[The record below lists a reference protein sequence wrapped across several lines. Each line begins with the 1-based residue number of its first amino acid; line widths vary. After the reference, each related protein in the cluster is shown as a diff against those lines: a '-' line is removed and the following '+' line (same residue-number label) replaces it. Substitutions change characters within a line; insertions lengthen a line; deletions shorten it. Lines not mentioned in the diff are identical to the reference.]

1 MPANAAIGKAIAEQD
16 GQFFYAGR
24 RPTGQGAA
32 LPLAPASGL
41 GRPSAMATAPG
52 GSPRS
57 LKVPSRL
64 SEQSLLLGT
73 AAGFVAIAGAQ
84 AADLPGKA
92 APAEYVRICD
102 TYGAGFF
109 FIPGTDTC
117 LRIGGF
123 VRVDYTVNTTPGSRA
138 TGSTAVPG
146 QRVLGTSYFD
156 SLYGTSARLTLNFDA
171 RSNTEYGLLRA
182 FGQFSAYRGQFDGA
196 FSSQGLVNSGTHQ
209 SPRASAINVERAFI
223 QFAGFTFGFSA
234 SFFNFYQ
241 GDVQLSGN
249 FAATARST
257 TVLAYTASFGSGFSA
272 TVSLED
278 SMYRRYGNQDV
289 WVDNAAG
296 ANITP
301 LTRPL
306 SGVYGLTY
314 GAQKV
319 PDIVAN
325 LRVDQAWGSA
335 QIMGALHQLTDYGYA
350 GTTTT
355 QIPALT
361 GQNFGNPTNAAGDK
375 FGWAVGAG
383 VRLNL
388 DMLARGDVLWLQAV
402 YADGALDYAF
412 GTANQGGDRQTISG
426 AGNLSG
432 VNALN
437 SQLRD
442 AVVANNLGGVPV
454 VGNASI
460 QTTKAWSVAAGFRHF
475 WTPALRSSI
484 FGAYS
489 DINQPA
495 AAVGLSDIKYWNV
508 GVNTIWSPVRNLD
521 LGLEVVY
528 HNINARTQAGLVPA
542 ISGGGVPRGQEG
554 AWVGTLRV
562 QRNF

>member
-1 MPANAAIGKAIAEQD
+1 MK
-16 GQFFYAGR
+16 
-24 RPTGQGAA
+24 TV
-32 LPLAPASGL
+32 
-41 GRPSAMATAPG
+41 
-52 GSPRS
+52 
-57 LKVPSRL
+57 K
-64 SEQSLLLGT
+64 SLLLGT

-102 TYGAGFF
+102 AYGAGFF

-123 VRVDYTVNTTPGSRA
+123 VRADFTLNTSPGSRA
-138 TGSTAVPG
+138 YNGTPAGSVIP
-146 QRVLGTSYFD
+146 GTSYFD
-156 SLYGTSARLTLNFDA
+156 SPYSTEARVTLNFDA

-182 FGQFSAYRGQFDGA
+182 FAQFSVIRGGNGGGL
-196 FSSQGLVNSGTHQ
+196 SSQGIITSGQTQ
-209 SPRASAINVERAFI
+209 SPRATRENLERAFV
-223 QFAGFTFGFSA
+223 QFAGFTAGYSA

-241 GDVQLSGN
+241 GDLQYSGN

-272 TVSLED
+272 TISVED
-278 SMYRRYGNQDV
+278 SMYRRYTNSDAFGLTNIGTTAGNLNS
-289 WVDNAAG
+289 NAVAL
-296 ANITP
+296 I
-301 LTRPL
+301 RPT
-306 SGVYGLTY
+306 SGLGGLTY
-314 GAQKV
+314 GAQKM

-335 QIMGALHQLTDYGYA
+335 QLMGALHQLTDYGSNFVA
-350 GTTTT
+350 S
-355 QIPALT
+355 IPANASAAAAGSALT
-361 GQNFGNPTNAAGDK
+361 IPSTTAGDK
-375 FGWAVGAG
+375 LGWALGGG

-412 GTANQGGDRQTISG
+412 GTAAQGGDRSTISG

-437 SQLRD
+437 TQLRD
-442 AVVANNLGGVPV
+442 AAVIGTGVNGALLATEGG
-454 VGNASI
+454 SI
-460 QTTKAWSVAAGFRHF
+460 RTVKAWSIAAGFRHF
-475 WTPALRSSI
+475 WTPALRSSL
-484 FGAYS
+484 FGSYS
-489 DINQPA
+489 NIDAPQ
-495 AAVGLSDIKYWNV
+495 LSTLWDVKYWTV

-528 HNINARTQAGLVPA
+528 HNINARTNTVTAGLP
-542 ISGGGVPRGQEG
+542 SGSAPFITPTGTQRGQEG
-554 AWVGTLRV
+554 AWVGTFRV

>member
-1 MPANAAIGKAIAEQD
+1 MK
-16 GQFFYAGR
+16 
-24 RPTGQGAA
+24 TV
-32 LPLAPASGL
+32 
-41 GRPSAMATAPG
+41 
-52 GSPRS
+52 
-57 LKVPSRL
+57 K
-64 SEQSLLLGT
+64 SLLLGT

-123 VRVDYTVNTTPGSRA
+123 VRVDYGVNTTPGSRSN
-138 TGSTAVPG
+138 GSTAVPG
-146 QRVLGTSYFD
+146 QQVLGTSYFD
-156 SLYGTSARLTLNFDA
+156 SLYGTSVRLTLNVDA

-182 FGQFSAYRGQFDGA
+182 FGQFSAYRGQYGGA
-196 FSSQGLVNSGTHQ
+196 FSSQGLVNSGVHQ

-278 SMYRRYGNQDV
+278 SMYRRYSNSDTWLDGTVGVNTV
-289 WVDNAAG
+289 GLA
-296 ANITP
+296 
-301 LTRPL
+301 RPL
-306 SGVYGLTY
+306 SGVYGMTY
-314 GAQKV
+314 GPQKL

-335 QIMGALHQLTDYGYA
+335 QIMGALHQLTDYGYNA
-350 GTTTT
+350 AVVTT
-355 QIPALT
+355 AT
-361 GQNFGNPTNAAGDK
+361 GLNFGGPTNAAGDK

-383 VRLNL
+383 LRLNL

-412 GTANQGGDRQTISG
+412 GTANQGGDRGTISG
-426 AGNLSG
+426 AGNLAG

-437 SQLRD
+437 SNLRD

-495 AAVGLSDIKYWNV
+495 AGVGLSDIKYWNV

-528 HNINARTQAGLVPA
+528 HNINARTQAGGVPA
-542 ISGGGVPRGQEG
+542 ITGGGVARGQEG
-554 AWVGTLRV
+554 AWVGTFRV